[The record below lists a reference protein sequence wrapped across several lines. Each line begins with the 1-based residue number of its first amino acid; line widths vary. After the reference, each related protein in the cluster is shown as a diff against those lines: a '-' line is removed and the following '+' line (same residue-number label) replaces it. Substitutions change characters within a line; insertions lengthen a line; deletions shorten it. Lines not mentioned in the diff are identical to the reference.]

1 MPRAIN
7 YMKHIQNLMSKLR
20 LKIDFFVCSKKQLT
34 LSSSFAPI
42 KTKL

>member
-20 LKIDFFVCSKKQLT
+20 LKNRLFCLFQ
-34 LSSSFAPI
+34 
-42 KTKL
+42 KTTNTIY